1 MNPTASASASA
12 RLELLE
18 SRVGLRVAACMSEAA
33 ESLPAGVEERL
44 RFAREQALERAKA
57 RRAAEAPAVVGQ
69 RGGVAVLGG
78 GPSRWFKLAAVLPL
92 VALVAGLLL
101 IGEWHGRQ
109 QVEAAAEIDA
119 LLLSDDL
126 PPGAYADPGFVE
138 FLKKPRE

>member
-1 MNPTASASASA
+1 MNPSASARA

-18 SRVGLRVAACMSEAA
+18 PRVALRVAARLSEAA
-33 ESLPAGVEERL
+33 EVLPAGADERL
-44 RFAREQALERAKA
+44 RFAREKALERARA
-57 RRAAEAPAVVGQ
+57 RRAEAAPALLGP
-69 RGGVAVLGG
+69 RGGAALLGG
-78 GPSRWFKLAAVLPL
+78 GPSRWFKLASLLPL
-92 VALVAGLLL
+92 IALVGGLLL
-101 IGEWHGRQ
+101 IGEWHSRQ

>member
-1 MNPTASASASA
+1 MNPTASVRA
-12 RLELLE
+12 RLDLLE
-18 SRVGLRVAACMSEAA
+18 PRVGLRVAARLSEAA
-33 ESLPAGVEERL
+33 ESLPPGVEERL
-44 RFAREQALERAKA
+44 RFAREKALERAQA
-57 RRAAEAPAVVGQ
+57 RRGATAPSVLGQQGGTAA
-69 RGGVAVLGG
+69 LGG

-109 QVEAAAEIDA
+109 QVQAAAEIDA

-126 PPGAYADPGFVE
+126 PPGAYVDPGFVE